1 MLSWLRSMTDT
12 ARRLLTGVGVSSCRG
27 APGAWR
33 GAAGNISW
41 AVKLTELEPG
51 GTRYV
56 DPDAAADWT
65 WLRRDGKYRIAYV
78 FGHPSVSAAETVD
91 YFLAELGT
99 LGLEP
104 SDGVSLDLEVT
115 DGRSPAEVSA
125 RAAAV
130 MADLA
135 SKLKRTPVPCTFLSL
150 AREGN
155 CAALGRFPLWIADPS
170 SRAGHPQVPPPW
182 RTWAIHQHDISGS
195 IDRDLVRCCSW
206 KRQTAA
212 RAGPERRAGP
222 PARTDRAAPTWRLSC
237 IFRGVS
243 SRPAPR
249 NLRASDADRDRVAAL
264 LSEAAGDGRLTL
276 GEHSQRAEQAY
287 SARTLGEL
295 ASLTADL
302 AAPAAQPIRLD
313 GRRSVAGIFGQDRR
327 EGRWVVPESFPVTAI
342 CGDVVL
348 DLREALLQS
357 SRVTIYA
364 TVIAGQ
370 LKVMVPDG
378 VAVEVTGTTILSR
391 NKVPRAPQPVPGV
404 PVIEI
409 RLFAVAG
416 TVKAVMPRRSRWPSL
431 RRRGPVPRS

>member
-1 MLSWLRSMTDT
+1 MK
-12 ARRLLTGVGVSSCRG
+12 RLLTHIPAPCSRCWVTVALKLERYSGLKREVGLVVAARLLLKPNWNIEPVTKPWLKVKLYWSLVVEPTEKKLVVGRWSRSNEAVAPRKGSRDSGVGPAPAVVSDKPLTPEP
-27 APGAWR
+27 APP
-33 GAAGNISW
+33 
-41 AVKLTELEPG
+41 EP
-51 GTRYV
+51 
-56 DPDAAADWT
+56 
-65 WLRRDGKYRIAYV
+65 
-78 FGHPSVSAAETVD
+78 TV
-91 YFLAELGT
+91 
-99 LGLEP
+99 
-104 SDGVSLDLEVT
+104 
-115 DGRSPAEVSA
+115 
-125 RAAAV
+125 
-130 MADLA
+130 
-135 SKLKRTPVPCTFLSL
+135 VPP
-150 AREGN
+150 G
-155 CAALGRFPLWIADPS
+155 
-170 SRAGHPQVPPPW
+170 PPPW

-237 IFRGVS
+237 IFRCVS

-357 SRVTIYA
+357 SRVIIYA

-370 LKVMVPDG
+370 LEVMVPDG

-391 NKVPRAPQPVPGV
+391 NKVPRTPQPVPGV